1 MASIVLRTTLLAA
14 VLLCVFCSVS
24 TNGGSDF
31 LVGGISEHFTGGPGL
46 WVDLPKRGAGPFQE
60 PEQQRGEK
68 SERERRGV
76 V

>member
-1 MASIVLRTTLLAA
+1 MASIVQRTTLLAA
-14 VLLCVFCSVS
+14 VPLCVFCSGS

-60 PEQQRGEK
+60 PERQRGEK
-68 SERERRGV
+68 SERRRGDV
-76 V
+76 